1 MLFDSKAYLKSK
13 GTVRKGIIKGEN
25 YFEKEEFYQA
35 HIDCLPQIDAFL
47 MKNTDEFIVTPHQL
61 PNKRI
66 RRLFGIK
73 NNNWSDFE
81 KLQLSNFY
89 KYISDYKGK
98 HEVAIPENY
107 PEEIILRFLQ
117 ASGFSNSK
125 TIEYLHNHIEWSKI
139 YFPFEL
145 TSSIIE
151 ILKSGFLY
159 SYGRD
164 HRFRPVTIL
173 NPAIYLK
180 YRKKYSYADWLKAI
194 IYFLEYKI
202 HHLLIKGQV
211 EDWIVISDMRSIS
224 LFSFP
229 SELKDFIKVMQ
240 SNYRARLKTNYL
252 IGMSVILRGLW
263 GIIRTM
269 LDPETDKKIKILGFN
284 DFNVIWEM
292 INKNQVEKRF
302 EGDQKDLTSDFFP
315 PRIPLDSN
323 GNRANPKGNQTILY
337 SKEEYISLV
346 KEDKIFTIC
355 PYLVDE
361 INFELDKKKEEL
373 NKIEMENTKTINII
387 EPSQVEEAPLK
398 VELLNISTFNKELL
412 NYPRINQEPNKLH
425 FLNILKTKSHSYQIE
440 TNFTY

>member
-1 MLFDSKAYLKSK
+1 MSFDSKAYLKNK
-13 GTVRKGIIKGEN
+13 ETVRKGIIKGEN
-25 YFEKEEFYQA
+25 YFEREEFHQA
-35 HIDCLPQIDAFL
+35 HVDCLPQIDAYL
-47 MKNTDEFIVTPHQL
+47 MKNTEDFIVTPHQI

-73 NNNWSDFE
+73 NNNWTDFE
-81 KLQLSNFY
+81 KQQLGNFY
-89 KYISDYKGK
+89 KFLTEYKGK
-98 HEVAIPENY
+98 HEVAIPESF
-107 PEEIILRFLQ
+107 PEETVLRFLQ
-117 ASGFSNSK
+117 ASGFSYSK
-125 TIEYLHNHIEWSKI
+125 TIEYLHNNIEWSKV

-145 TSSIIE
+145 TTPVIE

-164 HRFRPVTIL
+164 HRFRPITIL
-173 NPAIYLK
+173 NPAIYLEN
-180 YRKKYSYADWLKAI
+180 RKKYSYADWLKSI
-194 IYFLEYKI
+194 IYFLEYMI

-229 SELKDFIKVMQ
+229 TELKDFIKVMQ

-252 IGMSVILRGLW
+252 IGMNVILRGLW

-302 EGDQKDLTSDFFP
+302 EGEQKDISTDFFP

-323 GNRANPKGNQTILY
+323 GVRANPKGDKTILY
-337 SKEEYISLV
+337 TKEEYISLV
-346 KEDKIFTIC
+346 NEDKIFTIC
-355 PYLVDE
+355 PYLIDE
-361 INFELDKKKEEL
+361 INRDIEAKKQEEL
-373 NKIEMENTKTINII
+373 IKQEKEKEKLKSKVEFTPEQPISKIEI
-387 EPSQVEEAPLK
+387 LH
-398 VELLNISTFNKELL
+398 ISTLNKEIM
-412 NYPRINQEPNKLH
+412 NYPRVNNEPKKQEIISL
-425 FLNILKTKSHSYQIE
+425 LKIKSCSYKID